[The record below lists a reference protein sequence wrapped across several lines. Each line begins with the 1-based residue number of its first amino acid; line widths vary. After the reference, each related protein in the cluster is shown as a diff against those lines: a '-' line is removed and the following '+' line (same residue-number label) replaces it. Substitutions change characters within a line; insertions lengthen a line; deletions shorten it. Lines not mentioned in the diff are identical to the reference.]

1 MCGLDISKIYAYET
15 FTCIKD
21 DLVVF
26 LWLLLS
32 YVWEIFVVVVIL
44 CLGNLA

>member
-21 DLVVF
+21 DLVV
-26 LWLLLS
+26 
-32 YVWEIFVVVVIL
+32 IFVVVVYL
-44 CLGNLA
+44 MSGKSSVSNGYASSVFR